1 MHDALRVLV
10 VQFKLVSLEYFLDQ
24 MTEYE
29 LYIMYDNLEYSDF
42 NTKEMSRILGY
53 IIAQTQSRK
62 KLKPDEIIQFP
73 WDENYK
79 EKSIHKV
86 DTEEDIQRAKQF
98 RDKFEKILIDEQKK
112 EQESQK

>member
-1 MHDALRVLV
+1 
-10 VQFKLVSLEYFLDQ
+10 

-29 LYIMYDNLEYSDF
+29 LYILYDNLEYSDF
-42 NTKEMSRILGY
+42 TNKEMSRILGY

-62 KLKPDEIIQFP
+62 KLKPEDIMQFP
-73 WDENYK
+73 WDKPDVKHTRK
-79 EKSIHKV
+79 E
-86 DTEEDIQRAKQF
+86 DTKEDIERAKRF

>member
-1 MHDALRVLV
+1 MHEALRVLV
-10 VQFKLVSLEYFLDQ
+10 IQFKLVSLEYFLDQ

-62 KLKPDEIIQFP
+62 KLKPDEIMQFP
-73 WDENYK
+73 WDEGYK
-79 EKSIHKV
+79 KGKAEHKV
-86 DTEEDIQRAKQF
+86 DTKEDIERAKRF

-112 EQESQK
+112 EVQK

>member
-1 MHDALRVLV
+1 MHEALRVLV

-29 LYIMYDNLEYSDF
+29 LYILYDNLEYSDF
-42 NTKEMSRILGY
+42 TNKEMSRILGY

-62 KLKPDEIIQFP
+62 KLKPEDIMQFP
-73 WDENYK
+73 WDKPDVKHTRK
-79 EKSIHKV
+79 E
-86 DTEEDIQRAKQF
+86 DTKEDIERAKQF
-98 RDKFEKILIDEQKK
+98 GEYFKNLLSK

>member
-1 MHDALRVLV
+1 
-10 VQFKLVSLEYFLDQ
+10 

-42 NTKEMSRILGY
+42 NTKEMSRILGF
-53 IIAQTQSRK
+53 IVAQTQSRK
-62 KLKPDEIIQFP
+62 KLKPEDIIQFP

-79 EKSIHKV
+79 KGKAEHKV
-86 DTEEDIQRAKQF
+86 DTKEDIERAKQF
-98 RDKFEKILIDEQKK
+98 GEYFKNLLSK